1 VEEKRPVPGVLG
13 RQEEERVVSDYVEP
27 RVWLVGRPQVDATG
41 INSFLKEIRGALPK
55 SVVGVDPRSAWSD
68 DNHWPGEQLDE
79 LAGRVDYFSFSDER
93 RRPGGIAAYFD
104 RIVGERHLNVVEIGH
119 WNFTVQCSIGVAAEV
134 LRYRTM
140 ERSQTS
146 SRYIPYD
153 EVPEVRVPW
162 YHYPLTDGGYSQWR
176 RNYTRDYDHW
186 FAQGQKL
193 GYKGTDLRK
202 FARSMAGG
210 HVPRS
215 AATWLVL
222 AANAASMRN
231 MFEQGRATRHA
242 HPEFRCLAV
251 QWYGL
256 MLVEAP
262 HLLADFDLRADPV
275 DGLPCVVRKVQGSG

>member
-1 VEEKRPVPGVLG
+1 VLG
-13 RQEEERVVSDYVEP
+13 RQEEERVVNDYVEP
-27 RVWLVGRPQVDATG
+27 RVWLVGRPQVNQQGVD
-41 INSFLKEIRGALPK
+41 SFLQNIRDHLPK
-55 SVVGVDPRSAWSD
+55 SVVGTDPRSAWSD
-68 DNHWPGEQLDE
+68 DCTTPGEQLDE

-93 RRPGGIAAYFD
+93 RRPGGVAAYFD
-104 RIVGERHLNVVEIGH
+104 RIVDERHLNVVEIGH

-140 ERSQTS
+140 ERSQAS
-146 SRYIPYD
+146 SRYIDYS

-162 YHYPLTDGGYSQWR
+162 FRYPSDDPLRSTWRDLYLADHVFWEKQGRHGY
-176 RNYTRDYDHW
+176 
-186 FAQGQKL
+186 
-193 GYKGTDLRK
+193 GYRGTDLRK

-222 AANAASMRN
+222 AANASSIRN
-231 MFEQGRATRHA
+231 MLEQGRATRHA

-275 DGLPCVVRKVQGSG
+275 DGLPCVTKRVSH

>member
-1 VEEKRPVPGVLG
+1 M
-13 RQEEERVVSDYVEP
+13 VSDYVEP
-27 RVWLVGRPQVDATG
+27 RVWLVGRPQVNQRG
-41 INSFLKEIRGALPK
+41 IDSFLQNIRDHLPK
-55 SVVGVDPRSAWSD
+55 SVVGEDPRSAWSD
-68 DNHWPGEQLDE
+68 DNHLPGEQLNE
-79 LAGRVDYFSFSDER
+79 LAGRDDYFSFSDER
-93 RRPGGIAAYFD
+93 RRPGGVAAYFD
-104 RIVGERHLNVVEIGH
+104 RIISERHLNIVEIGH

-140 ERSQTS
+140 ERSQAST
-146 SRYIPYD
+146 RYVPYD

-162 YHYPLTDGGYSQWR
+162 YNYPTNFAESRGTWRKMYGIDYGY
-176 RNYTRDYDHW
+176 W
-186 FAQGQKL
+186 FERGREL

-210 HVPRS
+210 NIPRS

-222 AANAASMRN
+222 AANAASVRN

-262 HLLADFDLRADPV
+262 HLLADFEARADPV
-275 DGLPCVVRKVQGSG
+275 DGLPCVTKRS

>member
-1 VEEKRPVPGVLG
+1 M
-13 RQEEERVVSDYVEP
+13 VSDHIEP
-27 RVWLVGRPQVDATG
+27 RVWLVGRSEVDHAG
-41 INSFLKEIRGALPK
+41 IEAFLKEIKGTLPK
-55 SVVGVDPRSAWSD
+55 SVAGEDPSSAWSD
-68 DNHWPGEQLDE
+68 DNYLPGERLDE

-93 RRPGGIAAYFD
+93 RRPGGVAAYFD

-140 ERSQTS
+140 ERSQAS
-146 SRYIPYD
+146 SRYIDYS

-162 YHYPLTDGGYSQWR
+162 YHYPASDGGYSQWR
-176 RNYTRDYDHW
+176 RNYARDYGHW
-186 FAQGQKL
+186 VGQGQEL
-193 GYKGTDLRK
+193 GYRGTDLRK

-210 HVPRS
+210 HIPRS

-231 MFEQGRATRHA
+231 MLEQGRATRHA

-262 HLLADFDLRADPV
+262 HLLADFRLGADPV
-275 DGLPCVVRKVQGSG
+275 DGLPCVTKRTTAPR